1 MKKDD
6 VNMPDYKGASYDEIR
21 VKLGTFQCIK
31 KHCVSALLC
40 TLALTLFWF
49 VAVTILKS
57 FLEESLSFERM
68 IQFSVLTTT
77 LSVMV
82 FYTHTTCRRHLFNFH
97 LVRLFSKQSPQKQK
111 PRTSEN
117 SGRKP

>member
-31 KHCVSALLC
+31 KQCVATGLC
-40 TLALTLFWF
+40 TIALTLFWF
-49 VAVTILKS
+49 TVGTILEGVLK
-57 FLEESLSFERM
+57 ESLSFEEM
-68 IQFSVLTTT
+68 AQFSVLTAT

-82 FYTHTTCRRHLFNFH
+82 FYIHTTCRRHLFNFH